1 MKVAVLAD
9 IHANLEALEAVL
21 IAAGREGAERF
32 FVLGDVVGYGIDPVA
47 CINRLKEIEAVC
59 VLGNHDQAVLEPA
72 QLRGLNPLARH
83 ALLHTREMLGEDE
96 RAYLRSFPFRHI
108 EHGAALTHANPIEPE
123 AWQHVLLYRHLRWCL
138 KEMEWD
144 VAFVGH
150 THQRAVSCQ
159 FNRRQVANLTS
170 SRVVLG
176 RHRYLINPGSVG
188 QPRDGDWRASYAL
201 WDLESSFIELVR
213 VEYPV
218 RRTQE
223 KLAKAQWP
231 TYLVKRLATGE

>member
-1 MKVAVLAD
+1 MVQ
-9 IHANLEALEAVL
+9 I
-21 IAAGREGAERF
+21 
-32 FVLGDVVGYGIDPVA
+32 Y
-47 CINRLKEIEAVC
+47 
-59 VLGNHDQAVLEPA
+59 
-72 QLRGLNPLARH
+72 
-83 ALLHTREMLGEDE
+83 
-96 RAYLRSFPFRHI
+96 
-108 EHGAALTHANPIEPE
+108 
-123 AWQHVLLYRHLRWCL
+123 
-138 KEMEWD
+138 
-144 VAFVGH
+144 
-150 THQRAVSCQ
+150 
-159 FNRRQVANLTS
+159 RRQVANLTS